1 MKTKKV
7 WAFIGLLAF
16 AFAMSFTVI
25 SCGDDNEE
33 ENGTEN
39 NEGTSNT
46 GKVGGGCSADKVVGT
61 YHAITGEGST
71 IMIQFLE
78 NGEGIVTEK
87 YLDSSTGRTVVVYD
101 SYTYS
106 MAGSTGTFRKSNDYS
121 GDGKAYT
128 ISFVDGFMFITEPD
142 GDVEFI
148 LYKEG
153 ANLGKGDVSKFVG
166 TWEQRD
172 AYHYTK
178 FIAKSNGTGTAYY
191 EFTSNSYSDKAEIP
205 FTFKAVNA
213 YVASVTLTV
222 DGEKETNYCGVFGG
236 KLYLIED
243 DGEVDVD
250 GILTKK

>member
-61 YHAITGEGST
+61 YRAITGEGCT

-78 NGEGIVTEK
+78 NGDGLVTEK
-87 YLDSSTGRTVVVYD
+87 FVDSSTGRTEVD
-101 SYTYS
+101 QDNFTYS
-106 MAGSTGTFRKSNDYS
+106 MAGSTGTFRKTYDYS

-128 ISFVDGFMFITEPD
+128 ISFIDGFMFITEPD
-142 GDVEFI
+142 GDVEYI

-153 ANLGKGDVSKFVG
+153 ANLGKGDASKFAG
-166 TWEQRD
+166 TWE
-172 AYHYTK
+172 YKNSYGSLK
-178 FIAKSNGTGTAYY
+178 VVAKSNGTGTIYY
-191 EFTSNSYSDKAEIP
+191 DYSYESYKENEEYP
-205 FTFKAVNA
+205 FTFKPVNA

-250 GILTKK
+250 GILAKK